1 MVGADQPQI
10 VRPSAL
16 HESQIACVIDDAGEI
31 RIFVIHAH
39 GLMVPTVA
47 NLAIESIHGELF
59 TDSAERHQSFRTPTQ
74 PFIGV
79 NARAAARGRASVARM
94 ADREARADQ
103 SKRPDRSPPS
113 A

>member
-16 HESQIACVIDDAGEI
+16 HESQIACVIDNAGEI
-31 RIFVIHAH
+31 RVFVIHAH
-39 GLMVPTVA
+39 GLMVSTVV
-47 NLAIESIHGELF
+47 NFAIESIHGELF

-79 NARAAARGRASVARM
+79 KRASGSTWSRVSGANG
-94 ADREARADQ
+94 
-103 SKRPDRSPPS
+103 RSGS
-113 A
+113 ACGSIQTT